1 MRGMANK
8 RKAGR
13 GGKRKGAGRKSK
25 WLPGT
30 ELKTMRLPACLEKEL
45 FDYAQKRIA
54 ELNWRAST
62 PTKTNSS
69 TIEKSSVTNVNPP
82 SNRKTIVVELSL
94 MVENNSKFVR
104 RRKKVRENIEYWCLS
119 HYDYR
124 KPFKEDE
131 GFYELTI
138 TYETQEE
145 LERII
150 DDICREM
157 FNMADDDFCF
167 VEFSFKEKGADRYWY

>member
-1 MRGMANK
+1 MVEKRGS
-8 RKAGR
+8 R

-45 FDYAQKRIA
+45 FNYAQRRIT
-54 ELNWRAST
+54 ELNYQPNLK
-62 PTKTNSS
+62 PTTAKANPSS
-69 TIEKSSVTNVNPP
+69 NK
-82 SNRKTIVVELSL
+82 KTIVVELSL
-94 MVENNSKFVR
+94 RVENNSKFVR
-104 RRKKVRENIEYWCLS
+104 RKKKVRNNIECWCLS
-119 HYDYR
+119 HYNYR
-124 KPFKEDE
+124 KPLKEDR

-138 TYETQEE
+138 AYETEEE

-157 FNMADDDFCF
+157 FITADDDFCF
-167 VEFSFKEKGADRYWY
+167 VEFSFKEKGEDRYWY

>member
-1 MRGMANK
+1 MTIEK
-8 RKAGR
+8 KAGR

-45 FDYAQKRIA
+45 FDYAQRRIA
-54 ELNWRAST
+54 ELDYQPPAKAQNFSPTIAKST
-62 PTKTNSS
+62 VPKINPT
-69 TIEKSSVTNVNPP
+69 PP
-82 SNRKTIVVELSL
+82 SNKKTIVVELSL
-94 MVENNSKFVR
+94 RVENNSKFVR
-104 RRKKVRENIEYWCLS
+104 RKKKVRNNIEYWCLS

-124 KPFKEDE
+124 KPFKEDK

-138 TYETQEE
+138 SYETEDE

-157 FNMADDDFCF
+157 FITADDDFCF
-167 VEFSFKEKGADRYWY
+167 VEFTFKEKGADRYWY